1 MLGRSDWITSCSFV
15 RGSFIN
21 ISYDVITEGVGFL
34 VGAWDVPA
42 ATYLHVRICRS
53 LAAMLPQDVT
63 VPFMIHVLQFCCT
76 GRSTGVGDTKLCQL
90 QVVYSD

>member
-1 MLGRSDWITSCSFV
+1 
-15 RGSFIN
+15 
-21 ISYDVITEGVGFL
+21 
-34 VGAWDVPA
+34 
-42 ATYLHVRICRS
+42 
-53 LAAMLPQDVT
+53 MLPQDVT